1 MPLDDRI
8 ARIRAFSRSYT
19 RRIGLLQE
27 RLLHSPYSLSE
38 GRVIWELAH
47 RGSATAAD
55 LARDLGLD
63 AGYMSRL
70 VRRLAKRGDLAKHP
84 DPDDGRSSILSLT
97 DAGRAGFEAIDAASR
112 QEIAELLAPLP
123 DSIQARLATHLDAAR
138 AVLDTAGTDRTW
150 LLRPPSAGDLGWIVQ
165 AHGSLYAREYGF
177 DATFEALVAEIV
189 ADFARTHDPATE
201 RCWIA
206 ERHGDNVGC
215 VLAVR
220 RDDVTAQLRCLIVD
234 PSARGLGIGRR
245 LVSTCIDFARL
256 AGYRRMMLWTVDGL
270 HAARHLYEEAGFALV
285 ESKPENLWGAER
297 TSQRWDRDL

>member
-19 RRIGLLQE
+19 RRIGLLEE

-97 DAGRAGFEAIDAASR
+97 EAGRAGFEAIDDASCR
-112 QEIAELLAPLP
+112 EIAGLLDPLP
-123 DSIQARLATHLDAAR
+123 DTLQERLVAHLDAAR
-138 AVLDTAGTDRTW
+138 SVLDQGADDRTW
-150 LLRPPSAGDLGWIVQ
+150 LLRPPAPGDLGWIVR
-165 AHGSLYAREYGF
+165 AHGALYAREYGF

-189 ADFARTHDPATE
+189 ADYARTHDPATE

-215 VLAVR
+215 VMAVR
-220 RDDVTAQLRCLIVD
+220 SDDDTAQLRCLIVD

-245 LVSTCIDFARL
+245 LVTTCIDFARDV
-256 AGYRRMMLWTVDGL
+256 GYRRMMLWTVDGL

-285 ESKPENLWGAER
+285 ESTPEVLWGEER
-297 TSQRWDRDL
+297 ASQRWERDL